1 MIRFIGDLFLNIG
14 EAWTNFLS
22 RYLAAW
28 LVTLINWVIGAT
40 ILLVIG
46 LGTVIFLV
54 WLERKLIARIQDR
67 PGPNRVGPYGIL
79 QTVADAAKLLTKE
92 DITPA
97 GADRIVYNLAPAL
110 ATFSAL
116 MLLAVLPWGRNM
128 IAADLNIGVLY
139 LVALG
144 SIASLAIL
152 MAGWGSNNKYALL
165 GGFRVVAQLL
175 SYEIPMILAM
185 ASIVLLAGSMS
196 THAIV
201 EKQSPLPYAVFTPL
215 AFLIYFLAAV
225 AEVGRSP
232 VDLLEAESEIVAG
245 YNIEYSGMK
254 FAFFFLAEFINT
266 FIVCVIAATLF
277 LGGWQGPFVGQ
288 IPILGVFY
296 LGVKVFV
303 LLFVMSWFRGTLP
316 RFRIDQMQSFAWK
329 VLVPVALVNLFIVAV
344 ALKVSDRVVVQAAF
358 SLGGNVVTLGVTLGF
373 LGRAARRFAERR
385 GGRLPIAA

>member
-1 MIRFIGDLFLNIG
+1 MDFVSDLFVNLG
-14 EAWTNFLS
+14 RVWTDFLS
-22 RYLAAW
+22 MYLAPW
-28 LVTLINWVIGAT
+28 LVRLINWLIVST

-46 LGTVIFLV
+46 LVTVLFLV
-54 WLERKLIARIQDR
+54 WLERKIVARIQDR
-67 PGPNRVGPYGIL
+67 PGPNRVGPFGLL
-79 QTVADAAKLLTKE
+79 QTVADAIKLLTKE

-116 MLLAVLPWGRNM
+116 MLMAVLPWGPRL

-144 SIASLAIL
+144 SVATMAIL
-152 MAGWGSNNKYALL
+152 MAGWSSNNKYALL

-185 ASIVLLAGSMS
+185 ASVVLLAGSMS
-196 THAIV
+196 TQAIV
-201 EKQSPLPYAVFTPL
+201 EAQSPLPYVVFTPL
-215 AFLIYFLAAV
+215 AFLIYLLASL
-225 AEVGRSP
+225 AEVGRVP
-232 VDLLEAESEIVAG
+232 FDLLEAESELITG

-266 FIVCVIAATLF
+266 FIVSIIAVTLF
-277 LGGWQGPFVGQ
+277 LGGWRGPLVDRFPV
-288 IPILGVFY
+288 LGVFY
-296 LGVKVFV
+296 LGIKVFV
-303 LLFVMSWFRGTLP
+303 LLFAMSWFRGTLP
-316 RFRIDQMQSFAWK
+316 RFRIDQMQMFAWK

-344 ALKVSDRVVVQAAF
+344 AAKLPGGLWAQAAF
-358 SLGGNVVTLGVTLGF
+358 ALAGNVITLLVTLGL

-385 GGRLPIAA
+385 GERLPVTT